1 VALCPGQGGT
11 AADGD
16 RQRGWSASWRA
27 PLLGARAGLV
37 LTRVEPFVPLRGY
50 TSLREPGNKDSAE
63 GGGGKTFHTDGGLVH
78 CFSHR
83 SLKEVPSSKASWRA
97 ERLSHACEAFERALS
112 TSLSL
117 DPSEAPRLRLV
128 ANYGQSAATRL
139 RHGPREPW
147 GLENEEV
154 PRLMQVELRPAS
166 IAGRCVEE
174 VLQAAACASSSEA
187 STMRWETSDGSRL
200 LEVLVPRMEFT
211 HCYPVE
217 GAGATGPPAP
227 CRADWLIVAQLQQ
240 LPSLVVDV
248 DLEACGSEV
257 LLEAFELSSEPDLA
271 SGGPAAGLRAGLQAV
286 LKTLVGLM
294 EKRYGS
300 LLENAMHRVGWMY
313 GYYLED
319 NNYDEGT
326 RAIMEGIYEPPQEM
340 QGEMAHPK
348 DDPHQARVDRI
359 AESCGIERIGWIFT
373 TLLLEDD
380 TLLSPEEVLRIAGF
394 QNETSS
400 DQHFTKYRLSKF
412 VSCAVRPD
420 PAQGGQ
426 PGINPFMVSEQACAM
441 LRDGILTS
449 TPSDRRC
456 CVVRDAKDKNEI
468 IPEFLV
474 EGKESKKIATD
485 FFVVRV
491 NDTAPK
497 KHVRLFTH
505 AEFPRE
511 NRQTHPQRREDL
523 KKYFNKIPKSEPSW
537 SRFAD
542 FHLILYIAQEI
553 DVDTAV
559 IIGNCVRDRTEI
571 PEGIMM
577 IINQLIQ

>member
-1 VALCPGQGGT
+1 VPATALFGDFQEEVQKRTGVAPGEQRFSLDPQGQQAVSGT
-11 AADGD
+11 AA
-16 RQRGWSASWRA
+16 S
-27 PLLGARAGLV
+27 PLSQIGIVNGTQLHLVNKDATVAAQV
-37 LTRVEPFVPLRGY
+37 LTKVPITVEPEVPVAKG
-50 TSLREPGNKDSAE
+50 T
-63 GGGGKTFHTDGGLVH
+63 GGGGSAGST
-78 CFSHR
+78 
-83 SLKEVPSSKASWRA
+83 ASG
-97 ERLSHACEAFERALS
+97 SGS
-112 TSLSL
+112 
-117 DPSEAPRLRLV
+117 
-128 ANYGQSAATRL
+128 
-139 RHGPREPW
+139 
-147 GLENEEV
+147 
-154 PRLMQVELRPAS
+154 
-166 IAGRCVEE
+166 
-174 VLQAAACASSSEA
+174 ASSSSA
-187 STMRWETSDGSRL
+187 APGTSSSSGDGKKVDPKFETFDAFIRKRRYDTGALAGNQKYVTGRVQKGMIRL
-200 LEVLVPRMEFT
+200 PPSVSIKQQPYRHIDTLSVINVPEIENFIG
-211 HCYPVE
+211 Y
-217 GAGATGPPAP
+217 
-227 CRADWLIVAQLQQ
+227 W
-240 LPSLVVDV
+240 
-248 DLEACGSEV
+248 
-257 LLEAFELSSEPDLA
+257 
-271 SGGPAAGLRAGLQAV
+271 
-286 LKTLVGLM
+286 
-294 EKRYGS
+294 YGS